1 MKIAMGNDHAGWPL
15 REIVRETIEALG
27 HQVVDFGTD
36 KQEACDYP
44 DVVVPL
50 TRAILTGECDLGI
63 LFCGTGIGM
72 AIAANKV
79 EGIYA
84 ARCEDCFSA
93 RMARMHNSANVL
105 TMGGRTT
112 GPGIAGDTVEAFLT
126 AIPSTEERHLRRQNK
141 VRQIEVRADARR

>member
-1 MKIAMGNDHAGWPL
+1 MKIAMGNDHAGFPL
-15 REIVRETIEALG
+15 RAAVHEAIEALG
-27 HQVVDFGTD
+27 HEVVDFGTD

-50 TRAILTGECDLGI
+50 TQAVVRGECDLGI

-72 AIAANKV
+72 SIAANKV
-79 EGIYA
+79 GGIYA

-93 RMARMHNSANVL
+93 RMARAHNGANVL

-112 GPGIAGDTVEAFLT
+112 GPGIAGDVVTVFLT
-126 AIPSTEERHLRRQNK
+126 TTPSTEERHLRRQSK
-141 VRQIEVRADARR
+141 VHQIETG